1 MVKTIEFY
9 TNIQQAL
16 DFVDVG
22 VVNRVV
28 KHWREKY
35 QSQFPSLV
43 PRWRTSR
50 IFIIG
55 NGGSCA
61 ISEHISTDLNKRCK
75 VEAHTL
81 SNNSLATCLSN
92 DYGYEN
98 AFTQW
103 LMMNEFNKE
112 DFLVA
117 ISSSGKSPNILN
129 AIHHAQDCLAPVF
142 AIFGMNGNTDFLTD
156 FLDWDDLRN
165 YFIHIDSYNYGVIEL
180 TSEIILHG
188 IVEELVIE

>member
-1 MVKTIEFY
+1 MVT
-9 TNIQQAL
+9 TTT
-16 DFVDVG
+16 DFFDSIRLNLEVIPCME
-22 VVNRVV
+22 VNKVV
-28 KHWREKY
+28 KYWREKY
-35 QSQFPSLV
+35 QGLIRSTGRV
-43 PRWRTSR
+43 
-50 IFIIG
+50 FIIG

-61 ISEHISTDLNKRCK
+61 ISEHISTDLNKRCSMK
-75 VEAHTL
+75 AHTL

-103 LMMNEFNKE
+103 LLMNEFNKD

-129 AIHHAQDCLAPVF
+129 AIYHAQDCLAPVF
-142 AIFGMNGNTDFLTD
+142 AIFGMDGNTDFLE
-156 FLDWDDLRN
+156 WNDLQN

-180 TSEIILHG
+180 TTEIILHS

>member
-1 MVKTIEFY
+1 MVEAFYRGIRGCLIE
-9 TNIQQAL
+9 I
-16 DFVDVG
+16 DSD
-22 VVNRVV
+22 VVNKVV
-28 KHWREKY
+28 LQWKQKF
-35 QSQFPSLV
+35 QGADTNSG
-43 PRWRTSR
+43 R

-61 ISEHISTDLNKRCK
+61 IAEHISTDLNKRCK
-75 VEAHTL
+75 VKAHTL

-98 AFTQW
+98 AYTQW
-103 LMMNEFNKE
+103 LQINQINSF

-142 AIFGMNGNTDFLTD
+142 AIFGMDGNTDFLE
-156 FLDWDDLRN
+156 WNDLQN
-165 YFIHIDSYNYGVIEL
+165 YFIHIDNHNYGVCEI

-188 IVEELVIE
+188 IVEELVI

>member
-1 MVKTIEFY
+1 MVEAFYRGIRGCLIEID
-9 TNIQQAL
+9 N
-16 DFVDVG
+16 D
-22 VVNRVV
+22 VVNKVISQWKQKFQAANDNSGRV
-28 KHWREKY
+28 
-35 QSQFPSLV
+35 
-43 PRWRTSR
+43 
-50 IFIIG
+50 FIIG

-61 ISEHISTDLNKRCK
+61 IAEHISTDLNKRCK
-75 VEAHTL
+75 VKAHTL

-103 LMMNEFNKE
+103 LLMNEFNKD

-129 AIHHAQDCLAPVF
+129 AIYHAQDCLAPVF
-142 AIFGMNGNTDFLTD
+142 AIFGMDGNTDFLE
-156 FLDWDDLRN
+156 WNDLQN

-180 TSEIILHG
+180 TTEIILHS

>member
-1 MVKTIEFY
+1 MVKDFY
-9 TNIQQAL
+9 KDIQACL
-16 DFVDVG
+16 NEIDNE
-22 VVNRVV
+22 VV
-28 KHWREKY
+28 EKVI
-35 QSQFPSLV
+35 SQWKNDLQRQRGPSLQ
-43 PRWRTSR
+43 RGR

-61 ISEHISTDLNKRCK
+61 IAEHISTDLNKRCK
-75 VEAHTL
+75 VKAHTL

-103 LMMNEFNKE
+103 LQINQINSF

-142 AIFGMNGNTDFLTD
+142 AIFGMDGNIDFLE
-156 FLDWDDLRN
+156 WNDLQN

-180 TSEIILHG
+180 TTEIILHS

>member
-1 MVKTIEFY
+1 MVKDFY
-9 TNIQQAL
+9 KDIQACLNEIDNEIVEKVIFQWKNNL
-16 DFVDVG
+16 QHQRRDSG
-22 VVNRVV
+22 RV
-28 KHWREKY
+28 
-35 QSQFPSLV
+35 
-43 PRWRTSR
+43 
-50 IFIIG
+50 FIIG

-61 ISEHISTDLNKRCK
+61 IAEHISTDLNKRCK
-75 VEAHTL
+75 VKAHTL

-98 AFTQW
+98 AYTQW
-103 LMMNEFNKE
+103 LQINQINSF

-142 AIFGMNGNTDFLTD
+142 AIFGMDGNTDFLE
-156 FLDWDDLRN
+156 WNDLQN

-180 TSEIILHG
+180 TTEIILHG
-188 IVEELVIE
+188 IVEELVI

>member
-1 MVKTIEFY
+1 MVKDFYRAIQSCLIEID
-9 TNIQQAL
+9 NEI
-16 DFVDVG
+16 V
-22 VVNRVV
+22 
-28 KHWREKY
+28 EKVIF
-35 QSQFPSLV
+35 QWKNNLQHSEEDSG
-43 PRWRTSR
+43 R

-61 ISEHISTDLNKRCK
+61 IAEHISTDLNKRCK
-75 VEAHTL
+75 VKAHTL

-103 LMMNEFNKE
+103 LQINQINSF

-117 ISSSGKSPNILN
+117 ISSSGKSLNILN

-142 AIFGMNGNTDFLTD
+142 AIFGMDGNYYWEMKHWL
-156 FLDWDDLRN
+156 
-165 YFIHIDSYNYGVIEL
+165 
-180 TSEIILHG
+180 
-188 IVEELVIE
+188 

>member
-1 MVKTIEFY
+1 MVEAFYRGIRGCLIEID
-9 TNIQQAL
+9 N
-16 DFVDVG
+16 D
-22 VVNRVV
+22 VVNKIISQWKQKFQAADDNSGRV
-28 KHWREKY
+28 
-35 QSQFPSLV
+35 
-43 PRWRTSR
+43 
-50 IFIIG
+50 FIIG

-61 ISEHISTDLNKRCK
+61 IAEHISTDLNKRCK
-75 VEAHTL
+75 VKAHTL

-98 AFTQW
+98 AYTQW
-103 LMMNEFNKE
+103 LQINQINSF

-142 AIFGMNGNTDFLTD
+142 AIFGMDGNTDFLE
-156 FLDWDDLRN
+156 WNDLQN

-180 TSEIILHG
+180 TTEIILHG
-188 IVEELVIE
+188 IVEELVI

>member
-1 MVKTIEFY
+1 MVKDFY
-9 TNIQQAL
+9 KDIQACL
-16 DFVDVG
+16 NEIDNE
-22 VVNRVV
+22 VV
-28 KHWREKY
+28 EKVI
-35 QSQFPSLV
+35 SQWKNDLQRQRGPSLQ
-43 PRWRTSR
+43 RGR

-61 ISEHISTDLNKRCK
+61 IAEHISTDLNKRCK
-75 VEAHTL
+75 VKAHTL

-103 LMMNEFNKE
+103 LQINQINSF

-129 AIHHAQDCLAPVF
+129 AIHHAQDCLDPVF
-142 AIFGMNGNTDFLTD
+142 AIFGMDGNTDFLERN
-156 FLDWDDLRN
+156 DLQN

-180 TSEIILHG
+180 TTEIILHS

>member
-1 MVKTIEFY
+1 MVTDFYRNIRGCLIEID
-9 TNIQQAL
+9 N
-16 DFVDVG
+16 D
-22 VVNRVV
+22 VVNKVISQWKQKFQAANDNSGRV
-28 KHWREKY
+28 
-35 QSQFPSLV
+35 
-43 PRWRTSR
+43 
-50 IFIIG
+50 FIIG

-61 ISEHISTDLNKRCK
+61 IAEHISTDLNKRCK
-75 VEAHTL
+75 VKAHTL

-103 LMMNEFNKE
+103 LQINQINSF

-142 AIFGMNGNTDFLTD
+142 AIFGMDGNTDFLE
-156 FLDWDDLRN
+156 WNDLQN
-165 YFIHIDSYNYGVIEL
+165 YFIHIDSHNYGVCEI

-188 IVEELVIE
+188 IVEELVI

>member
-1 MVKTIEFY
+1 MVKDFY
-9 TNIQQAL
+9 KDIQACL
-16 DFVDVG
+16 NEIDNEIV
-22 VVNRVV
+22 
-28 KHWREKY
+28 EKVIF
-35 QSQFPSLV
+35 QWKNNLQHSEEDSG
-43 PRWRTSR
+43 R

-61 ISEHISTDLNKRCK
+61 IAEHISTDLNKRCK
-75 VEAHTL
+75 VKAHTL

-103 LMMNEFNKE
+103 LQINQINSF

-142 AIFGMNGNTDFLTD
+142 AIFGMDGNTDFLE
-156 FLDWDDLRN
+156 WNDLQN

-180 TSEIILHG
+180 TTEIILHS

>member
-1 MVKTIEFY
+1 MVTDFYRNIRACLIEID
-9 TNIQQAL
+9 N
-16 DFVDVG
+16 D
-22 VVNRVV
+22 VVNKIISQWKQKFQATPANSGRV
-28 KHWREKY
+28 
-35 QSQFPSLV
+35 
-43 PRWRTSR
+43 
-50 IFIIG
+50 FIIG

-61 ISEHISTDLNKRCK
+61 IAEHISTDLNKRCK
-75 VEAHTL
+75 VKAHTL

-103 LMMNEFNKE
+103 LLMNEFNKD

-142 AIFGMNGNTDFLTD
+142 AIFGMNGNTDFL
-156 FLDWDDLRN
+156 DWNDLQN
-165 YFIHIDSYNYGVIEL
+165 YFIHIDSHNYGVCEI
-180 TSEIILHG
+180 TSDIILHG
-188 IVEELVIE
+188 IVEELVI